1 METNSGEDARQSQE
15 TYVADGQQVVDAV
28 ATDTQNIVNGAVQ
41 QIGEMLAV
49 QSDGSVDGETVV
61 TVTDAQWSEISQQL
75 RMASTAGLFTAFAV
89 MMALGAVCAG
99 YFVRG
104 WRRD

>member
-1 METNSGEDARQSQE
+1 METSGGDDARQTQDV
-15 TYVADGQQVVDAV
+15 YVADGQQVVDAV

-41 QIGEMLAV
+41 QIGDMLAV
-49 QSDGSVDGETVV
+49 QSDGAVDGETVV
-61 TVTDAQWSEISQQL
+61 SVTDSQWSEISQQM